1 MEADVNHRHIELDHR
16 FILLEGM
23 FEYRFY
29 LIFNFFKVQ
38 DSFRSKGLGFWQQRA
53 EVNSLYCLPKC

>member
-1 MEADVNHRHIELDHR
+1 MEADVNRGHIGLVHH

-29 LIFNFFKVQ
+29 LIFNFLKV
-38 DSFRSKGLGFWQQRA
+38 
-53 EVNSLYCLPKC
+53 

>member
-1 MEADVNHRHIELDHR
+1 MEADVNRGHVGLNHH

-29 LIFNFFKVQ
+29 LIFNFLKV
-38 DSFRSKGLGFWQQRA
+38 
-53 EVNSLYCLPKC
+53 